1 MRIFR
6 NFSAASRRA
15 ERVHLQVVLERGKGQ
30 SFVEQDKGP
39 AVTVRHFRRIAQ
51 RTRGLSSSEAVMIST
66 LYSTAENPAGSLAQ
80 RVHFQQLKG
89 ARGPIGAMS
98 VIGITTALLIAVGH
112 TLGVLISNTDSA
124 APAGVYRVV
133 AHETERGELVA
144 ACLPIPIAHEGLARG
159 YLRTGAC
166 AGNAEPVGKIVG
178 ALPGDSVEIEPGW
191 VAVNGARFARS
202 RVASHD
208 SAHRPLPHVAW
219 GSHRVTA
226 GQVWLFGFNDRR
238 SWDSRYFG
246 PIPLANV
253 RGEIEPVPTW

>member
-1 MRIFR
+1 M
-6 NFSAASRRA
+6 
-15 ERVHLQVVLERGKGQ
+15 
-30 SFVEQDKGP
+30 
-39 AVTVRHFRRIAQ
+39 AVIAI
-51 RTRGLSSSEAVMIST
+51 A
-66 LYSTAENPAGSLAQ
+66 
-80 RVHFQQLKG
+80 
-89 ARGPIGAMS
+89 
-98 VIGITTALLIAVGH
+98 TALLIAVGNA
-112 TLGVLISNTDSA
+112 LGVLILNTDSA

-133 AHETERGELVA
+133 AHGIERGELVA
-144 ACLPIPIAHEGLARG
+144 ACLPIPIAREGLARG

-202 RVASHD
+202 KVATHD

-219 GSHRVTA
+219 GSHRVAA

-253 RGEIEPVPTW
+253 SGEIRPVVTW